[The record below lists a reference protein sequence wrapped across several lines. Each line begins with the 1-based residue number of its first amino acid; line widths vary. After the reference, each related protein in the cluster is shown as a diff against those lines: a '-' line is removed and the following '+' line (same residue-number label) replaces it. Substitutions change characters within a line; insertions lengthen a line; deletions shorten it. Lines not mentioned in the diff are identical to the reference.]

1 MPYNKEEKKQKPKYT
16 VLILPSVQKQLDKLP
31 NNTAT
36 RIEDKMMELESEPR
50 PSGCKKLKGRNAY
63 RIRIGDYRA
72 IHDIIDNKLI
82 ITVINVAHRKDVYQ

>member
-1 MPYNKEEKKQKPKYT
+1 MPHNKEEKKQKPKYT
-16 VLILPSVQKQLDKLP
+16 VFILPSVQKQIDKLP

-36 RIEDKMMELESEPR
+36 RIEDKMMELESDPR

-72 IHDIIDNKLI
+72 IYDIIDNKLI
-82 ITVINVAHRKDVYQ
+82 ITVINIAHRKDVYQ

>member
-1 MPYNKEEKKQKPKYT
+1 M
-16 VLILPSVQKQLDKLP
+16 QKQLDKLP

-72 IHDIIDNKLI
+72 IYDIIDNKLI